1 MKTIIFLM
9 LMFAFEL
16 AFSQEGETSNLIV
29 VVENIKSREGEVLAG
44 LYSKETFMKTEAEF
58 GAKSGKI
65 DNGKVIL
72 VFENVPAGTY
82 GLSVLHDKNSN
93 GRMDFEASGM
103 PQEDYGISNNI
114 VNPYGPPR
122 WEDAKFELAAPEM
135 ELVVKLSR

>member
-1 MKTIIFLM
+1 MKTIIFLT
-9 LMFAFEL
+9 LMFALNL
-16 AFSQEGETSNLIV
+16 AFSQEGETSTLTV
-29 VVENIKSREGEVLAG
+29 VVENIKSDEGEVLAG
-44 LYSKETFMKTEAEF
+44 LYTQETFMRTEAEF

-65 DNGKVIL
+65 EKGKVIL

-82 GLSVLHDKNSN
+82 GLSVMHDKNSN

-114 VNPYGPPR
+114 FNPFGPPK
-122 WEDAKFELAAPEM
+122 WEDARFELEAPEM

>member
-9 LMFAFEL
+9 LMFAFNS
-16 AFSQEGETSNLIV
+16 AFSQEGKTATLTV
-29 VVENIKSREGEVLAG
+29 VVENIKSNEGEVLAG
-44 LYSKETFMKTEAEF
+44 LYSKETFMRTEAEF

-65 DNGKVIL
+65 ENGKVTL

-82 GLSVLHDKNSN
+82 GLSVLHDRNSN

-114 VNPYGPPR
+114 FNPFGPPR
-122 WEDAKFELAAPEM
+122 WEDAKFEVDDTTMEM
-135 ELVVKLSR
+135 TINLSR